1 MLVENM
7 NTTGNETQPSNC
19 TSPSSHT
26 AQNLGKTFAYCL
38 ILVVSFTGN
47 SLIGIII
54 YKTKPMRRTINF
66 LIVNMAMSDLLLP
79 LIVFPSLLIETYAG
93 GFGKQG
99 KTICMVLLV
108 LQYISNSVSIQ
119 SLILIAVDR
128 FVAVVFPLRSP
139 FISLKMCPFVILATW
154 IVATASSLPILA
166 AFSSMELRVELNC
179 ERIWF
184 QKFFREQYYSH
195 VRPVLIVLYIIPFV
209 VLIILYSAILFKL
222 NSKKTPGEP
231 SINAEEQRVKRHKNV
246 LKMVIAILLGF
257 AVCWMPFNI
266 LSFVGHGIRDS
277 AVCGVPLLTLIAL
290 FLTYANC
297 AINPCIC
304 LTFSGNF
311 REGLKSFFKWDA
323 PLQG

>member
-1 MLVENM
+1 
-7 NTTGNETQPSNC
+7 
-19 TSPSSHT
+19 
-26 AQNLGKTFAYCL
+26 
-38 ILVVSFTGN
+38 
-47 SLIGIII
+47 
-54 YKTKPMRRTINF
+54 MRRTTNF
-66 LIVNMAMSDLLLP
+66 LIANMAMSDLLLP
-79 LIVFPSLLIETYAG
+79 LVVFPSLLTETYAG
-93 GFGKQG
+93 GFGQHG
-99 KTICMVLLV
+99 QTICMVLLV
-108 LQYISNSVSIQ
+108 LQYIPNSVSIQ

-154 IVATASSLPILA
+154 IVATASSLPMLA
-166 AFSSMELRVELNC
+166 AYSSMELRVELNC
-179 ERIWF
+179 ERKWL

-195 VRPVLIVLYIIPFV
+195 VTPLLIVLNIIPFV
-209 VLIILYSAILFKL
+209 ILIILYSAILFKL

-257 AVCWMPFNI
+257 AVCWMPFI
-266 LSFVGHGIRDS
+266 LSFVGHGIRNS
-277 AVCGVPLLTLIAL
+277 AVCGIPLLTLIAL

-311 REGLKSFFKWDA
+311 REGLKSFLKWDA
-323 PLQG
+323 PL